1 MTTESDSILIL
12 DTTLRDGEQ
21 TQGVAF
27 SPDEKAQIA
36 QALLELLRVDR
47 VEVASARVS
56 SGEQAAVARIIDWA
70 RGRGLD
76 GRVEVLGF
84 VDGGKSIDWI
94 RAAGGG
100 VMNLLAKGSR
110 KHCETQLRKS
120 LQEHADDVRRNV
132 ALALDRGLAV
142 NLYLEDWSNGYAD
155 DAGYVYAL
163 MEHLQG
169 SGVGHFMLPD
179 TLGVMTPER
188 VFTAVMDMQRRFP
201 DCRFDFHP
209 HNDYGLATANVVAA
223 AQAGAAAVHCTVN
236 CLGERA
242 GNASL
247 AEVVVNL
254 RDQLGMELGIDEQH
268 LARISELVQYFSGKR
283 IADNAPIVGED
294 VFTQTAGIH
303 ADGDHK
309 GSLYVTRLSP
319 ERFGRRRIYA
329 LGKLAGKASLA
340 KNLERLGVHLSEEQ
354 QRKVLA
360 RIVELGDSKKR
371 ITFEDL
377 PFIIAEVLESSEYH
391 HAELL
396 ACNVSSSLGLES
408 TASIKL
414 RLQGQVH
421 TAAGSGNG
429 GFDAFNRALAAITAR
444 EGLTLPRLVDY
455 EVRIPKGGRTDAL
468 TECTITW
475 AHAGSPGAPP
485 APGPA
490 TEPGSE
496 APGYPDTAGAGAA
509 PGAVAGR
516 AAGKGRGE
524 FKTRGVHA
532 NQVFASINAAMR
544 MLNLVVHWSLQER
557 AAVAEAEAA
566 GATRRAQTAAH
577 ADAHRTAPAPAQH
590 VA

>member
-1 MTTESDSILIL
+1 MTDQQDRILIL

-21 TQGVAF
+21 TQGVSF

-36 QALLELLRVDR
+36 QALLELIRVDR
-47 VEVASARVS
+47 IEVASARVS
-56 SGEQAAVARIIDWA
+56 RGEQAAVARIIDWA

-84 VDGGKSIDWI
+84 VDDGKSIDWI
-94 RAAGGG
+94 GAAGGS

-110 KHCETQLRKS
+110 KHCETQLRKT
-120 LQEHADDVRRNV
+120 LEGHAEDVRRNV
-132 ALALDRGLAV
+132 ALARERGLAV

-155 DAGYVYAL
+155 DSGYVYAL
-163 MEHLQG
+163 MERLRDA
-169 SGVGHFMLPD
+169 GVGHFMLPD

-188 VFTAVMDMQRRFP
+188 VFTGVMDMIRRFP

-247 AEVVVNL
+247 AEVAVNL
-254 RDQLGMELGIDEQH
+254 RDQLGMDLRIQEQH
-268 LARISELVQYFSGKR
+268 LARVSELVQYFSGKR

-309 GSLYVTRLSP
+309 GSLYVTRVSP

-340 KNLERLGVHLSEEQ
+340 KNLERLGLTLSEEQ

-377 PFIIAEVLESSEYH
+377 PFIIAEVLDQGDYQ
-391 HAELL
+391 HAELI

-408 TASIKL
+408 TASLKL
-414 RLQGQVH
+414 KLQDRVH
-421 TAAGSGNG
+421 TAAGSGTG
-429 GFDAFNRALAAITAR
+429 GFDAFNKALGVITER

-468 TECTITW
+468 VECTITW
-475 AHAGSPGAPP
+475 AHRGSPGAPP
-485 APGPA
+485 PPGPA
-490 TEPGSE
+490 TAPGSE
-496 APGYPDTAGAGAA
+496 APGYPQGQVPELGKLAGRY
-509 PGAVAGR
+509 VAG
-516 AAGKGRGE
+516 KPQGE

-532 NQVFASINAAMR
+532 NQVFASIGATMR
-544 MLNLVVHWSLQER
+544 MLNLVVHWSLQ
-557 AAVAEAEAA
+557 AADRPTDSDADTQAPSPHPD
-566 GATRRAQTAAH
+566 ATDRQ
-577 ADAHRTAPAPAQH
+577 PAQR